1 MSVADE
7 NLVVYAY
14 TDLDDPKS
22 GRLFSIPH
30 EVYTDSKYAVSG
42 GAAATPTL
50 LLSMGTVA
58 ANMTNDGTGTG
69 GFCYLV
75 NIPAL
80 RPPTIDPTS
89 LQEVVAKSSKRAAQT
104 LSPKE
109 LIGAIKSMV
118 SSAKTGK
125 SEDEDPAMQQLKE
138 VVDKLL

>member
-1 MSVADE
+1 MSLADE

-14 TDLDDPKS
+14 TDIDDPKS

-30 EVYTDSKYAVSG
+30 EVYTDPRYAVSG

-50 LLSMGTVA
+50 LLSLGTVA

-89 LQEVVAKSSKRAAQT
+89 VQESGARKSKRSGQN

-109 LIGAIKSMV
+109 LIGAIRSMV
-118 SSAKTGK
+118 DEAKAGQTG
-125 SEDEDPAMQQLKE
+125 EDDATLKQLKE
-138 VVDKLL
+138 VVDKLP

>member
-30 EVYTDSKYAVSG
+30 EVYTDAKYAVSG

-89 LQEVVAKSSKRAAQT
+89 LQEAATKSSKRSAQN

-118 SSAKTGK
+118 SNAKSGK
-125 SEDEDPAMQQLKE
+125 TEDDDPAMQQLKE